1 MEEKLKIILFKIIY
15 NKLNLDKIEKTF
27 LSNGVKYKNI
37 SNPNNYEIVSKYF
50 FLANELHLENLNSI
64 QIDKLKYYVENSD
77 LKNISMD
84 FHSFLNEI
92 LLDLLLPKTNK
103 KYINFDKEDFS
114 KEAPADAI
122 ILKFHYIEFDYND
135 EDYEKIQDIVVDNL
149 NYIQDYGEKIGL
161 KVAVI
166 RYNESLLNRRIRL

>member
-84 FHSFLNEI
+84 FHLFLNEI

-122 ILKFHYIEFDYND
+122 ILKFHYMKKF
-135 EDYEKIQDIVVDNL
+135 KI
-149 NYIQDYGEKIGL
+149 
-161 KVAVI
+161 
-166 RYNESLLNRRIRL
+166 

>member
-37 SNPNNYEIVSKYF
+37 SNPNNDEIISKYF

-103 KYINFDKEDFS
+103 KYIKFDEEDFS
-114 KEAPADAI
+114 KEAPSDAI
-122 ILKFHYIEFDYND
+122 ILKFHYIEFDYD
-135 EDYEKIQDIVVDNL
+135 EKDYNKVQDIVVDNL

-166 RYNESLLNRRIRL
+166 RYNESLLNRRVRL